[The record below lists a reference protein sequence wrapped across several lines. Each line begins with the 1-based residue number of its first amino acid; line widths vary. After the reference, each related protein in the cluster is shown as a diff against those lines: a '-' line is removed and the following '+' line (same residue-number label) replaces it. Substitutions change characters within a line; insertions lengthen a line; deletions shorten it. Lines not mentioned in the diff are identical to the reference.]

1 MPPRGLHGAAA
12 ATLRAL
18 RISEPIAMSAEQA
31 VLDEVVVAPPK
42 QETAQE
48 HQREQRT
55 KPQPRYNVI
64 LWDDPD
70 HSYEYVI
77 VMMRELF
84 RKPIEDGYQVAKEVD
99 TRGRAILMTTTLEHA
114 ELKRDQIHAFGKDQY
129 IERCKGSMSATIEPV
144 A

>member
-1 MPPRGLHGAAA
+1 M
-12 ATLRAL
+12 
-18 RISEPIAMSAEQA
+18 SEDQA
-31 VLDEVVVAPPK
+31 VLDEMVTVADPESDNGVDQQDK
-42 QETAQE
+42 RRHRQDY
-48 HQREQRT
+48 QRDQRT

-77 VMMRELF
+77 LMVRELF
-84 RKPIEDGYQVAKEVD
+84 RKPIEMGFKVAKEVD
-99 TRGRAILMTTTLEHA
+99 TTGRAILLTTTREHA

-144 A
+144 Q